1 MVIDSLILFFIA
13 AYVAGV
19 PTAWA
24 FGEYLLSVEKRLP
37 FKAAIWDIIILSLST
52 LVTLTL
58 WSASGDSPV
67 VFIGYV
73 LGNATGTY
81 LIVKRAKSREWKS

>member
-1 MVIDSLILFFIA
+1 MAIDSLFLFFIA

-37 FKAAIWDIIILSLST
+37 LRAAIWDIVILSLST

-58 WSASGDSPV
+58 WSASGDSPI
-67 VFIGYV
+67 VFVGYV

-81 LIVKRAKSREWKS
+81 LIVKKAKNS

>member
-1 MVIDSLILFFIA
+1 MAIESLFLFFIA
-13 AYVAGV
+13 AYLAGV

-37 FKAAIWDIIILSLST
+37 LRAAIWDIVILTLST

-58 WSASGDSPV
+58 WSASGDSPI

-81 LIVKRAKSREWKS
+81 LIVKKAKNS